1 MTSVFR
7 SILPDSS
14 AKTEDVDDGDYSVE
28 YSFAMEYSG
37 PPVSHDIPQVVPI
50 DIRRIPTASVAARA
64 VMLKDFT
71 LPVIQP
77 VVKSDQSKKNVLG
90 ESSSGS
96 KTAER
101 SSKVVSS
108 GRVYSRKLDKGSNTE
123 VALATTDGYVRKSNE
138 LGGTQNSTDGAT
150 LPNDTSHVE
159 GFNGEGI
166 AVISYDKCSN
176 AKSLEASSE
185 NSSCDGAEDCVVE
198 PSGLGNRMSAVTF
211 RDSPSIDSISEES
224 DEYENANFRERPV
237 ALNDGKKGS
246 CYKCHKRNRFAEKE
260 ICLVCGAKY
269 CKNCLV
275 RAMGCMPEGRK
286 CITCIGYPIDE
297 SRRGS
302 LGKCSGMLKKLL
314 ASDAVNQIMSSE
326 LSCEV
331 NQLPSH
337 LICVNGK
344 PLSIGELVMLQSS
357 PNPPKKLRPGK
368 YWYDKV
374 SGFWGKEGEKPS
386 QIISAELNIGYR
398 ISEDASNGDTNV
410 LINNRRITKAE
421 LWMLQAAGINCE
433 GNIHF
438 WLTADGSCMHEGMNN
453 ILGQLWARKRV
464 KIVCAALSLPYPSDT
479 SISDG
484 VEVDKGAAEAVARNL
499 EQKMM
504 NKILLVGSDQ
514 SGTSTI
520 FKQAKI
526 VYGVPFS
533 EDEKQSIKFV
543 IQRNVYS
550 YIGILLEGCARF
562 EEDYLVE
569 MRRQQADEP
578 GPSDSGSVDESNI
591 YSLNRKLKAFAD
603 WLLQT
608 MVSGN
613 LELIFPAATQMYSP
627 LVEELWKD
635 KAFQATYRRRNELH
649 SLPRAANY
657 FLDRAVEI
665 TQIDYEPTQM
675 DILYAEGITTSNGVA
690 SMEFSFPKSSLDWY
704 MDSADQN
711 DAAIR
716 LVQWI
721 ICKSKHTRLFLLLIA
736 SCHCRYQL
744 IRVHLSSLGENCK
757 WLEMFEDV
765 DLVVLCI
772 SLTDYD
778 EYHEDMNGVQ
788 TNKMV
793 ASKNIFE
800 SIITHP
806 TLCDKNFLL
815 ILNKLDLLEEKIEG
829 APLTQCPWF
838 QDFNPVI
845 SIQQH
850 RPNSIGNPSLAQ
862 RAFHFI
868 ALKFKRLFTSLTDR
882 KLFVSTGTG
891 LEAESVDRALRYGRE
906 ILKWND
912 EMQPVSMNESS
923 CESITM
929 DPSASLYS

>member
-7 SILPDSS
+7 SILPGSS
-14 AKTEDVDDGDYSVE
+14 AKNEDFDDGGGDDDFSVE

-64 VMLKDFT
+64 VVLKDFSV
-71 LPVIQP
+71 PVIHP
-77 VVKSDQSKKNVLG
+77 VAKSDQSKKNVLG
-90 ESSSGS
+90 ESNSGS
-96 KTAER
+96 EAAER
-101 SSKVVSS
+101 SSKLARSG
-108 GRVYSRKLDKGSNTE
+108 GRVYSRKPEKASDAE
-123 VALATTDGYVRKSNE
+123 VAPEARDRYARESKES
-138 LGGTQNSTDGAT
+138 GGTQSSSDGSR
-150 LPNDTSHVE
+150 LPDDASHLLGSSGVE
-159 GFNGEGI
+159 GVDEGCI
-166 AVISYDKCSN
+166 AAVTYDRSPHSK
-176 AKSLEASSE
+176 AMEVSSE
-185 NSSCDGAEDCVVE
+185 NSSCDES
-198 PSGLGNRMSAVTF
+198 SGPGNRMPAVTF
-211 RDSPSIDSISEES
+211 RDSPSVDSAYQES
-224 DEYENANFRERPV
+224 DEYENADFPERPV

-246 CYKCHKRNRFAEKE
+246 CYKCHKGNRFAEKE

-269 CKNCLV
+269 CKNCLL
-275 RAMGCMPEGRK
+275 RAMGDMPEGRK

-302 LGKCSGMLKKLL
+302 LGKSSGMLKKLL
-314 ASDAVNQIMSSE
+314 ASDTINKIMSSE
-326 LSCEV
+326 LSCEA

-337 LICVNGK
+337 LICVNGR
-344 PLSIGELVMLQSS
+344 PLSIGELVKLQSS
-357 PNPPKKLRPGK
+357 PNPPKKLKPGK

-386 QIISAELNIGYR
+386 QIITAELAIGYQ
-398 ISEDASNGDTNV
+398 IAEDASNGDTNV

-433 GNIHF
+433 GHIHF

-453 ILGQLWARKRV
+453 TLGHLWARKRV

-479 SISDG
+479 LFSDG
-484 VEVDKGAAEAVARNL
+484 VEVDKAAAVARD
-499 EQKMM
+499 QKMM
-504 NKILLVGSDQ
+504 NKILLVGCDQ

-550 YIGILLEGCARF
+550 YIGLLLEGRARF
-562 EEDYLVE
+562 EEDYMVE

-578 GPSDSGSVDESNI
+578 GPSSSGDSGSVDESNI
-591 YSLNRKLKAFAD
+591 YSLSRKLKSFSD

-608 MVSGN
+608 MDSGN
-613 LELIFPAATQMYSP
+613 MELIFPAATQMYSP
-627 LVEELWKD
+627 LIAELWKD
-635 KAFQATYRRRNELH
+635 KAFQATYSRRNELH
-649 SLPRAANY
+649 SLPKAANY

-665 TQIDYEPTQM
+665 TQNDYEPTQM
-675 DILYAEGITTSNGVA
+675 DILYAEGITSSNGVA

-711 DAAIR
+711 DSA
-716 LVQWI
+716 V
-721 ICKSKHTRLFLLLIA
+721 
-736 SCHCRYQL
+736 RYQL

-765 DLVVLCI
+765 DLVVLCV

-778 EYHEDMNGVQ
+778 EYHEDINGVR

-793 ASKNIFE
+793 ASKNMFE
-800 SIITHP
+800 SIVTHP

-815 ILNKLDLLEEKIEG
+815 ILNKLDLLEEKIED
-829 APLTQCPWF
+829 APLKRCPWLE
-838 QDFNPVI
+838 DFNPVT
-845 SIQQH
+845 SIQPH
-850 RPNSIGNPSLAQ
+850 RANSKGNPSLAQ
-862 RAFHFI
+862 RAFHFV
-868 ALKFKRLFTSLTDR
+868 AVKFKRLFASLTDR
-882 KLFVSTGTG
+882 KLFVISGTG

-929 DPSASLYS
+929 DPSASMYS